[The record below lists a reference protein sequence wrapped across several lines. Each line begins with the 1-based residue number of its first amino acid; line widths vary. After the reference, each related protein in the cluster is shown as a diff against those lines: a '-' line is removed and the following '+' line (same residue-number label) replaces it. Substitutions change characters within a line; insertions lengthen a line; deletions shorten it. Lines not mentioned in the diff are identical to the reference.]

1 MLEKIS
7 IVRRSACR
15 TARSWAWASRS
26 GEQHTAGGGGT
37 CWAPSVIASASLGQV
52 YVGHVLRDDERIK
65 VAVKVQRPGVAETI
79 ALDLHLLRIGA
90 GPLKALFQANT
101 DLVGLVDTWGV
112 RFVDELDYVREA
124 GHAVDF
130 SRAIAETPLCG
141 AVFAPEPLEHLT
153 SRKVLTGSKTTT
165 EQPSARE

>member
-1 MLEKIS
+1 MMQKRARSSPTRSARTRSRICR
-7 IVRRSACR
+7 RRSS
-15 TARSWAWASRS
+15 T
-26 GEQHTAGGGGT
+26 
-37 CWAPSVIASASLGQV
+37 SASLGQV
-52 YVGHVLRDDERIK
+52 YVGHVMQDDEKIK

-141 AVFAPEPLEHLT
+141 RGLRAGAPGAPHVAKGADDDLGRGPALRLCGRRHG
-153 SRKVLTGSKTTT
+153 R
-165 EQPSARE
+165 R